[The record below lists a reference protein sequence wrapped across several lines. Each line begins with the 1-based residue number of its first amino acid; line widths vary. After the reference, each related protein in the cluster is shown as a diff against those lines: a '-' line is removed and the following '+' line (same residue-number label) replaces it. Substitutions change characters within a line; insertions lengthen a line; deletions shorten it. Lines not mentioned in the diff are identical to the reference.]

1 MYARRAEPGDYQR
14 VAALLGQLHRLG
26 DRVRAS
32 AALVAFRD
40 KRGPHFRDK
49 VRELLDE
56 LAPARRATIEAARR
70 WAERAIEAMRGDAR
84 GVGGRLGANERA

>member
-1 MYARRAEPGDYQR
+1 VTPSPLAELRALYARPGVPGDYQR

-26 DRVRAS
+26 DRERAS

-49 VRELLDE
+49 VRDLLDE
-56 LAPARRATIEAARR
+56 LTPARRATSDYGRR
-70 WAERAIEAMRGDAR
+70 WAERTLEQ
-84 GVGGRLGANERA
+84 LQRAG